1 MGINLQRHIPGGGAH
16 KITGKIGNE
25 LVATWNRQAPPIPT
39 ASHSSRTY
47 PQGQQN
53 MREQMLSDTYDIFLG
68 GGKGS
73 LVPLCFFHADKRLF
87 NSFVLITSDCRL
99 FIEELDRGDSIGE
112 RGLDRLSMLNSQNN
126 TRKWVDDSF
135 GKNNTAT
142 VKLEVRFSWVRDNF
156 SFFLSLIFLYTR

>member
-1 MGINLQRHIPGGGAH
+1 MGSLAFLLFSSFSFSDPTTLGA
-16 KITGKIGNE
+16 
-25 LVATWNRQAPPIPT
+25 V
-39 ASHSSRTY
+39 
-47 PQGQQN
+47 
-53 MREQMLSDTYDIFLG
+53 DCDIFLG

-126 TRKWVDDSF
+126 KRKLALCVSNELDV
-135 GKNNTAT
+135 TC
-142 VKLEVRFSWVRDNF
+142 
-156 SFFLSLIFLYTR
+156 